1 MSKPF
6 IELITCECGD
16 WEILRVNLG
25 EDFQAEGH
33 RLNGWDWIELLDLLG
48 YKVEEREIS
57 DEDMENRR
65 Y

>member
-33 RLNGWDWIELLDLLG
+33 RLNDWDWIELLDLLG